1 MKVKKSEKLVWKH
14 KCIPFY
20 WLASIFGYSFPCII
34 FLIVIMILI
43 LLDYRGFSD
52 IINIIIITPIALL
65 FPFCLLFLWGKYFF
79 ILKVKKS
86 RFSIKPKLLAF
97 TKRFD
102 LSEIKSIEFLLT
114 KTRLRYSPAIFGSD
128 GNLLYIYVT
137 IILKD
142 ALEKT
147 HVFNVI
153 RFYDYKTTIDTLFRH
168 PIEKRNAMKSRFIND
183 LEDLKRLFPNLVSIR
198 DEIQD
203 EIEIMG
209 V

>member
-114 KTRLRYSPAIFGSD
+114 KTRLRYRSD
-128 GNLLYIYVT
+128 VNLLYIYIT

-153 RFYDYKTTIDTLFRH
+153 RFYAYKMTIDTPFL
-168 PIEKRNAMKSRFIND
+168 EKRNAMKSRFIND

>member
-1 MKVKKSEKLVWKH
+1 MKVNKSEKLVWKH

-20 WLASIFGYSFPCII
+20 YLAGIFGYSSICIV
-34 FLIVIMILI
+34 FLIPIIIGM
-43 LLDYRGFSD
+43 LLNYKGFSD
-52 IINIIIITPIALL
+52 IIDIIIVAPLFLL
-65 FPFCLLFLWGKYFF
+65 LPFCLLYIWGKYFF
-79 ILKVKKS
+79 ILKVKRSK
-86 RFSIKPKLLAF
+86 FSIKPKLLAF

-114 KTRLRYSPAIFGSD
+114 KTRLRYRSD
-128 GNLLYIYVT
+128 VNLLYIYIT

-153 RFYDYKTTIDTLFRH
+153 RFYAYKMTIDTPFL
-168 PIEKRNAMKSRFIND
+168 EKRNAMKSRFIND

-203 EIEIMG
+203 EFEIII
-209 V
+209 